1 MVICSKKLNATGLFS
16 PTICL
21 PLRSNNTHRVMAEKR
36 SNYSKKTSN
45 RPLTPEELGGRIPPQ
60 ALELE
65 EAVLGAIMVEQD
77 AIVVVSEMLTA
88 DAFYREAN
96 RSIYRAILE
105 LMQRQEPIDLYTVTE
120 ELRRRGELD
129 EVGGAA
135 HLAALTQRVGSA
147 AHIEYHAKIVVQK
160 HVQRELIHAA
170 SNIQQRAFDEQ
181 EDVEELINY
190 SEQEIFKIAEGSLK
204 SDARPI
210 SNIITEALRN
220 IDEASQREEGLSGVP
235 SRFTALD
242 RLTSGWQKSD
252 LIIVAARP
260 SMGKTAFVLSM
271 ARNMAVEHNVPVVMF
286 SLEMSSVQL
295 VNRLLVSESELGSEK
310 IRSGKLTPDER
321 KQLNDKIINLSNA
334 KLFIDD
340 TPALS
345 IFEFRAKCRRLV
357 DQHGIKMA
365 IIDYL
370 QLMTGPS
377 GNGNREQEVSM
388 ISRSLK
394 AVAKELNIPIIALSQ
409 LSRAV
414 ETRGGNKRPVLSD
427 LRESGAIE
435 QDADIVLF
443 IHRPEYYGIAA
454 TEDGTSTAN
463 LAEIIVAK
471 HRNGALDT
479 VPLTFRKELARFS
492 DMYSFSSDA
501 ATFSASSITSDDG
514 SVTHVTTT
522 TYTSKINSDF
532 DLGDQD
538 AGSFKL
544 DNPTDNIPY

>member
-1 MVICSKKLNATGLFS
+1 
-16 PTICL
+16 
-21 PLRSNNTHRVMAEKR
+21 MAEKR
-36 SNYSKKTSN
+36 SGQARKQQSN
-45 RPLTPEELGGRIPPQ
+45 NALVEDLGGRIPPQ
-60 ALELE
+60 SVELE
-65 EAVLGAIMVEQD
+65 EAVLGAIMVEKD
-77 AIVVVSEMLTA
+77 AIVQVGEFLRPE
-88 DAFYREAN
+88 AFYRDAH
-96 RSIYRAILE
+96 RTIYTAILE
-105 LMQRQEPIDLYTVTE
+105 LSKRQEPIDLYTVTE
-120 ELRRRGELD
+120 ELRRMGRLD

-135 HLAALTQRVGSA
+135 HLAVLTQRIGSA
-147 AHIEYHAKIVVQK
+147 AHLEHHAKIVVQK
-160 HVQRELIHAA
+160 SVQRDLIHAA
-170 SNIQQRAFDEQ
+170 SNIQQRAFDEL
-181 EDVEELINY
+181 EDIEELINY
-190 SEQEIFKIAEGSLK
+190 SEQEIFKIAEGSMK
-204 SDARPI
+204 SDAQPI
-210 SNIITEALRN
+210 SSIIIEALRN
-220 IDEASQREEGLSGVP
+220 IEEAGKREEGLSGIP
-235 SRFTALD
+235 SGFTDLD

-271 ARNMAVEHNVPVVMF
+271 ARNMAVDHKVPVAMF

-295 VNRLLVSESELGSEK
+295 VNRLLVSESELGSDK
-310 IRSGKLTPDER
+310 IRSGRLSPEEW
-321 KQLNDKIINLSNA
+321 KQLNDKIANLSNA

-357 DQHGIKMA
+357 DQHGIQMA

-377 GNGNREQEVSM
+377 DSRSGNREQEVSM

-443 IHRPEYYGIAA
+443 IHRPEYYGLVE
-454 TEDGTSTAN
+454 TEDNRPTAN
-463 LAEIIVAK
+463 LAEVIVAK

-479 VPLTFRKELARFS
+479 VDMTFRKELARFS
-492 DMYSFSSDA
+492 DYYDFG
-501 ATFSASSITSDDG
+501 TSG
-514 SVTHVTTT
+514 HQPSPPPPPYVPIS
-522 TYTSKINSDF
+522 SKINNDNADSPPEASPF
-532 DLGDQD
+532 TD
-538 AGSFKL
+538 ARQEFEPAPPVK
-544 DNPTDNIPY
+544 DVPF

>member
-1 MVICSKKLNATGLFS
+1 
-16 PTICL
+16 
-21 PLRSNNTHRVMAEKR
+21 MAEKR
-36 SNYSKKTSN
+36 SGTSRKQQN
-45 RPLTPEELGGRIPPQ
+45 NSNLIDTLGGRVPPQ
-60 ALELE
+60 SVELE
-65 EAVLGAIMVEQD
+65 EAVLGAIMVEKD
-77 AIVVVSEMLTA
+77 AIVLVSEILRPE
-88 DAFYREAN
+88 AFYRDAH
-96 RSIYRAILE
+96 RTIYSAILE
-105 LMQRQEPIDLYTVTE
+105 LSKRQEPIDLYTVTE
-120 ELRRRGELD
+120 ELRRMGQLD

-135 HLAALTQRVGSA
+135 HLAVLTQRVGSA
-147 AHIEYHAKIVVQK
+147 AHVEHHAKIVVQK
-160 HVQRELIHAA
+160 SVQRDLIHAA

-204 SDARPI
+204 SDAQPI
-210 SNIITEALRN
+210 SSIIIEALRN
-220 IDEASQREEGLSGVP
+220 IEEAGKREEGLSGIP
-235 SRFTALD
+235 SGFTDLD

-271 ARNMAVEHNVPVVMF
+271 ARNMAVDHKVPVAMF

-295 VNRLLVSESELGSEK
+295 VNRLLVSESELGSDK
-310 IRSGKLTPDER
+310 IRSGRLSPDEW
-321 KQLNDKIINLSNA
+321 KQLNDKIANLSGA

-357 DQHGIKMA
+357 DQHGIQMA

-377 GNGNREQEVSM
+377 DSRNGNREQEVSM

-443 IHRPEYYGIAA
+443 IHRPEYYGIAE
-454 TEDGTSTAN
+454 TEDNRPTAN
-463 LAEIIVAK
+463 LAEVIVAK

-479 VPLTFRKELARFS
+479 VSMTFRKELARFS
-492 DMYSFSSDA
+492 DYNDIGNSSYSPTY
-501 ATFSASSITSDDG
+501 ATFSSKAFGNEESSTP
-514 SVTHVTTT
+514 TTT
-522 TYTSKINSDF
+522 EASPFPDGGDRFVASPTINDVPF
-532 DLGDQD
+532 
-538 AGSFKL
+538 
-544 DNPTDNIPY
+544 

>member
-1 MVICSKKLNATGLFS
+1 
-16 PTICL
+16 
-21 PLRSNNTHRVMAEKR
+21 MAEKR
-36 SNYSKKTSN
+36 SYN
-45 RPLTPEELGGRIPPQ
+45 RKQNNTISLEELSGRIPPQ
-60 ALELE
+60 ALDLE
-65 EAVLGAIMVEQD
+65 EAVLGGIMVEQD
-77 AIVVVSEMLTA
+77 AFVLVSEMLTSE
-88 DAFYREAN
+88 AFYRDAN
-96 RSIYRAILE
+96 RQIYSAIVDLA
-105 LMQRQEPIDLYTVTE
+105 QRQEPIDLYTVTE
-120 ELRRRGELD
+120 ELKRKGQLD

-135 HLAALTQRVGSA
+135 HLAAITQRVGSA

-160 HVQRELIHAA
+160 YVQRMLIHAA
-170 SNIQQRAFDEQ
+170 TNIQQKAFDEQ

-204 SDARPI
+204 SDVRPI
-210 SNIITEALRN
+210 SSIITEALHN

-235 SRFTALD
+235 SGFTALD

-271 ARNMAVEHNVPVVMF
+271 ARNMAVDHNVPVVMF

-295 VNRLLVSESELGSEK
+295 VNRLLVSESELSSDK
-310 IRSGKLTPDER
+310 IRNGRLTPEER

-345 IFEFRAKCRRLV
+345 IFEFRAKCRRMV
-357 DQHGIKMA
+357 DQHQIKMA

-377 GNGNREQEVSM
+377 SGGNREQEVSM

-435 QDADIVLF
+435 QDADIVMF
-443 IHRPEYYGIAA
+443 IHRPEYYGITA

-463 LAEIIVAK
+463 MAEIIVAK
-471 HRNGALDT
+471 HRNGALED
-479 VPLTFRKELARFS
+479 VQLTFRKELARFS
-492 DMYSFSSDA
+492 DMNSYSFSSFD
-501 ATFSASSITSDDG
+501 ASSFTSTTNQTTMVRESKMNSTMDIGGDDG
-514 SVTHVTTT
+514 MGGNLPPEKPFEAAQST
-522 TYTSKINSDF
+522 ND
-532 DLGDQD
+532 
-538 AGSFKL
+538 
-544 DNPTDNIPY
+544 IPF